1 MKGKIII
8 LEGLER
14 TGKSSI
20 ASELEK
26 LGYIVFKDRNRTN
39 ETWESNMVAGHF
51 DVLLTM
57 LQKLSESGV
66 NIALDRFYLTEMVY
80 GKRFRGSVASNCK
93 YIDNA
98 MAQLNAILVLTYTTE
113 TYEQYSKRALIK
125 YNKEFF
131 TESQENFNLLFEK
144 SEIKKKVK
152 VNLSVENAEHI
163 AKMVDWMASNKTY
176 DFYLASPF
184 FNEQQIER
192 EEYVKK
198 VLRNFGYS
206 VYSPRENGILTPDA
220 TDEVRTKVFNDNCEA
235 IHKSDKVLAITDG
248 KDIGTIWEA
257 GYAYGIGKKVVYYAE
272 TLGDNPF
279 NVMLGK
285 SGIGV
290 ALSRCELM
298 DMCRKNDFENNNAQE
313 GNVQ

>member
-14 TGKSSI
+14 TGKTSI
-20 ASELEK
+20 ASELEQ
-26 LGYIVFKDRNRTN
+26 LGYIVFKDYNRLGIPMNTMIS
-39 ETWESNMVAGHF
+39 EAKLDTC
-51 DVLLTM
+51 LTM
-57 LQKLSESGV
+57 LQKLSEAGV
-66 NIALDRFYLTEMVY
+66 NIVMDRFYMTEMVY
-80 GKRFRGSVASNCK
+80 GERFRGSAACNCK

-98 MAQLNAILVLTYTTE
+98 MAQLDAVLVLTYTTE
-113 TYEQYSKRALIK
+113 TYEQYSKRAFIK
-125 YNKEFF
+125 YDNRFF
-131 TESQENFNLLFEK
+131 VESQEKFKLLFEK

-152 VNLSVENAEHI
+152 VNLGVETAEAI
-163 AKMVDWMASNKTY
+163 VKCVNWMASDSNY

-198 VLRNFGYS
+198 TLRNSGYT
-206 VYSPRENGILTPDA
+206 VYSPRENGVLTPDA
-220 TDEVRTKVFNDNCEA
+220 TDEIRTKIFTENCEA
-235 IHKSDKVLAITDG
+235 IQRSDKVLAITDG

-290 ALSRCELM
+290 ALSRYEIM
-298 DMCRKNDFENNNAQE
+298 DMCREHNFENDNAQE
-313 GNVQ
+313 GKVQ

>member
-20 ASELEK
+20 ASELEQ
-26 LGYIVFKDRNRTN
+26 LGYIVFKDYNRLVTPMSAPIS
-39 ETWESNMVAGHF
+39 EAKLDTC
-51 DVLLTM
+51 LTM
-57 LQKLSESGV
+57 IQKLSEAGV
-66 NIALDRFYLTEMVY
+66 NIAMDRFYLTEMVY
-80 GKRFRGSVASNCK
+80 GELIRGCAAYNCK

-98 MAQLNAILVLTYTTE
+98 MAQLGAVLVLTHTTE

-125 YNKEFF
+125 YDNRFF
-131 TESQENFNLLFEK
+131 VESQEKFKLLFEK

-152 VNLSVENAEHI
+152 VNLSVETAEHI
-163 AKMVDWMASNKTY
+163 AKLADHMAADTHY

-198 VLRNFGYS
+198 ILRNSGYS

-220 TDEVRTKVFNDNCEA
+220 TDEVRTKIFTENCEA
-235 IHKSDKVLAITDG
+235 IQRSDKVLAITDG

-290 ALSRCELM
+290 ALSRYEIM
-298 DMCRKNDFENNNAQE
+298 DMCRENNFENDNAQE
-313 GNVQ
+313 GKVQ

>member
-14 TGKSSI
+14 TGKTSI
-20 ASELEK
+20 ASELEQ
-26 LGYIVFKDRNRTN
+26 LGYIIFKDRNRVS
-39 ETWESNMVAGHF
+39 EKWESNMVAGHF

-57 LQKLSESGV
+57 LQKLSEAGV
-66 NIALDRFYLTEMVY
+66 NIVMDRFYLTEMVY

-98 MAQLNAILVLTYTTE
+98 MAQLGAVMVLTYTNE
-113 TYEQYSKRALIK
+113 TYEQYSKRALINYDEK
-125 YNKEFF
+125 FF
-131 TESQENFNLLFEK
+131 VESQENFKLLYEK

-152 VNLSVENAEHI
+152 TNLSVETAEHI
-163 AKMVDWMASNKTY
+163 AKLIDWMASDNQY

-192 EEYVKK
+192 EEFVKNT
-198 VLRNFGYS
+198 LRNNGFS
-206 VYSPRENGILTPDA
+206 VYSPRENGVLTPDA
-220 TDEVRTKVFNDNCEA
+220 TDEVRTKIFTENCEA
-235 IHKSDKVLAITDG
+235 IQRSKKVLAITDG

-257 GYAYGIGKKVVYYAE
+257 GYAYGIGKPVVYYAE

-290 ALSRCELM
+290 ALSRYEIM
-298 DMCRKNDFENNNAQE
+298 DMCRENNFENNNAQE
-313 GNVQ
+313 GKVQ